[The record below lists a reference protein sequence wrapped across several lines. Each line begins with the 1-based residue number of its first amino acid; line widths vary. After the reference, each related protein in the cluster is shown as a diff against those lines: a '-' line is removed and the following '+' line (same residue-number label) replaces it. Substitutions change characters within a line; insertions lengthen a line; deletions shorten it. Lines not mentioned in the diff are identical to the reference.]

1 MPVDK
6 TYLQHRINQA
16 ADYEEQGKLLHAVQ
30 IYRALLEE
38 APDEMEIYQRLAVLY
53 ERLDNIQAATELLYG
68 FLDRR
73 PEDSDARLMA
83 GHFLFRNHRW
93 DEAIEVLADI
103 EVESEPLAGFFTAY
117 SYFMLKEYGEARKA
131 FLEFINIETNSGF
144 LNDAHLFLAKIY
156 IQLKNYNEALKY
168 ARKASSHFQQSH
180 EMSLVFAI
188 IYYYLDMETHA
199 VSSVETALKQVD
211 DDIRVYE
218 WAGKIYLK
226 AGEYDKIEKLY
237 YKYISNNEAS
247 SDIYQTLGLA
257 LMHNNKIKE
266 AESYF
271 SMALALNPKDRLAKK
286 ALDEISH
293 N

>member
-1 MPVDK
+1 
-6 TYLQHRINQA
+6 
-16 ADYEEQGKLLHAVQ
+16 
-30 IYRALLEE
+30 
-38 APDEMEIYQRLAVLY
+38 
-53 ERLDNIQAATELLYG
+53 
-68 FLDRR
+68 
-73 PEDSDARLMA
+73 
-83 GHFLFRNHRW
+83 
-93 DEAIEVLADI
+93 
-103 EVESEPLAGFFTAY
+103 
-117 SYFMLKEYGEARKA
+117 
-131 FLEFINIETNSGF
+131 
-144 LNDAHLFLAKIY
+144 
-156 IQLKNYNEALKY
+156 
-168 ARKASSHFQQSH
+168 
-180 EMSLVFAI
+180 MSLVFAI